1 MSRLIDI
8 TDSTR
13 LKVGDILVA
22 IKNHN
27 DGTASD
33 AFTKGKEYQ
42 VLDVAVNGEPT
53 ITVNH
58 NYLEWG
64 VGSPIGR
71 MSISLADL
79 RKWVKLKQRDFKN
92 SLEKDLY
99 EIETMGYPYK

>member
-8 TDSTR
+8 TDRTM
-13 LKVGDILVA
+13 LKVGDVLVA

-33 AFTKGKEYQ
+33 AFTKGKEYR
-42 VLDVAVNGEPT
+42 VLDVAVNGQTT

-64 VGSPIGR
+64 VGSPTGR
-71 MSISLADL
+71 MSISLVDL
-79 RKWVKLKQRDFKN
+79 RTWVKLKPYDFKN
-92 SLEKDLY
+92 PLEKDLY